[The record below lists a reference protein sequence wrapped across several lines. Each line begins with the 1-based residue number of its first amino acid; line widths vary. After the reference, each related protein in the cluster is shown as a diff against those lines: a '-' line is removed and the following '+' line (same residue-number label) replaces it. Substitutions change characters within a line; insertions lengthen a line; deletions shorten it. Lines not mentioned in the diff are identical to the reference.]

1 MAAPEV
7 EPTSRLLLAAVE
19 RVIAAA
25 AGLDTS
31 DVNWRPVP
39 DASSLAALA
48 LHVLGATEQN
58 VMTSLTR
65 TRPTQRNRDEEFAAR
80 QESGTSLADRWARLR
95 PEVEQALDLLTAQEL
110 LDERTHHT
118 FGVMTG
124 REMLDRLVT
133 HVFEHAGQAELTR
146 QMLDAERAQQRQ

>member
-7 EPTSRLLLAAVE
+7 APARRLLLEAIE
-19 RVIAAA
+19 RVVVAS
-25 AGLDTS
+25 AGLDTA

-80 QESGTSLADRWARLR
+80 QESGASLADRWARLR
-95 PEVEQALDLLTAQEL
+95 PEVEQALDLLDAQDL
-110 LDERTHHT
+110 LDGRTHHT
-118 FGVMTG
+118 FGDMSG

-146 QMLDAERAQQRQ
+146 QLLNADRARG

>member
-1 MAAPEV
+1 MLFRSPA
-7 EPTSRLLLAAVE
+7 SRLLLDAIE
-19 RVIAAA
+19 RVISAS
-25 AGLDTS
+25 AGLDTN

-65 TRPTQRNRDEEFAAR
+65 TRPTERNRDEEFAAR
-80 QESGTSLADRWARLR
+80 QESGDSLAARWAQLR
-95 PEVEQALDLLTAQEL
+95 PEVEQALELLTAQEL
-110 LDERTHHT
+110 LDERVHHT
-118 FGVMTG
+118 FGPMTG

-146 QMLDAERAQQRQ
+146 QLLNTERGG

>member
-1 MAAPEV
+1 MPAPEAAPAR
-7 EPTSRLLLAAVE
+7 RLLLDAIE
-19 RVIAAA
+19 RVINASD
-25 AGLDTS
+25 GLDTA
-31 DVNWRPVP
+31 DVNWRPIP
-39 DASSLAALA
+39 DASSLATLA

-58 VMTSLTR
+58 VMTSLTA

-80 QESGTSLADRWARLR
+80 QESGASLAARWARLR

-110 LDERTHHT
+110 LDERVHHT
-118 FGVMTG
+118 FGPMSG

-146 QMLDAERAQQRQ
+146 QLLDADRADR